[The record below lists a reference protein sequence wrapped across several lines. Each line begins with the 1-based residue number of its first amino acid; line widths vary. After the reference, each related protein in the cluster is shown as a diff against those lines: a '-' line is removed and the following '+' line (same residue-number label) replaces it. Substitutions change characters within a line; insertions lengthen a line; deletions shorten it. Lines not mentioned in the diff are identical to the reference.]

1 MIENSRPEVL
11 EDYTAALRD
20 PLGAGRTAG
29 KPGGACHQEGDPAM
43 AQPSPGTPPVSPVP
57 PGTYRLDPDRSTI
70 RVDVKTFLGLMTVHG
85 SFQLESGQVI
95 IAADPLT
102 STAQAVIDARSF
114 ASGNTIRD
122 HDVISADL
130 LDSSTYPTI
139 TFISTRVRPDGASWV
154 MSGSVTARGTSAD
167 TEVRVREARM
177 ERMEEGGAAR
187 FRATATLDRTSFG
200 LTKRKN
206 MIGQMV
212 EVVIDAIGVP
222 T

>member
-11 EDYTAALRD
+11 EDYAAAFRD
-20 PLGAGRTAG
+20 PLGAGRPVRS
-29 KPGGACHQEGDPAM
+29 PGGHATRKETPAM
-43 AQPSPGTPPVSPVP
+43 TQPSPGTPSVAPVP

-102 STAQAVIDARSF
+102 STAQAVIDARNF

-130 LDSSTYPTI
+130 LDASTYPTI
-139 TFISTRVRPDGASWV
+139 TFISTRVRPDGASWI

-167 TEVRVREARM
+167 VEIRVREA
-177 ERMEEGGAAR
+177 RMEEGGAAR

-212 EVVIDAIGVP
+212 EVLIEAIGVP
-222 T
+222 I